1 MNHTEH
7 LLSCLAEECTVVGQ
21 RVSKALRF
29 GLSEVQPGQPLT
41 NAERIAGEL
50 IDLLAVVGMLEDQGV
65 LDVPRDPVA
74 ITRKKEKVLKFMAYA
89 EQCGS
94 LTPNVEVTG
103 AARLYRAA
111 SSNRRERGRPPGW
124 ATVCKRNR
132 GSQ

>member
-7 LLSCLAEECTVVGQ
+7 LLSCLAEECTEVGQ

-94 LTPNVEVTG
+94 LTPNVRVV
-103 AARLYRAA
+103 RHPR
-111 SSNRRERGRPPGW
+111 RGRSRSRSERCPLE
-124 ATVCKRNR
+124 
-132 GSQ
+132 